1 LPFYVELMF
10 MLGSFFDTDPQ
21 YRGVTRALFD
31 MKDADEI
38 GGADHL
44 YDVIMEYVDATL
56 GPQHEYERPL

>member
-1 LPFYVELMF
+1 